1 MGSSLSTSKDSG
13 MGVIDFAQNCGSES
27 MMDAVHATVVGT
39 ACAGLELDASSGH
52 KVRSS
57 DVCSVGETRQSF
69 SEH

>member
-1 MGSSLSTSKDSG
+1 
-13 MGVIDFAQNCGSES
+13 

-39 ACAGLELDASSGH
+39 AWAGLELDAASSGH

-69 SEH
+69 SDH